1 MALSQK
7 SPLLLF
13 FAPQGCKE
21 NQKLLLLLFD
31 MLDAAQQVF
40 SIVQFSFVDLIPAIL
55 QHLFYLVRACGP
67 PYTRGLTYPVCLDN
81 HILDKSSEDTGITL
95 GLILSSI
102 SWKEI

>member
-1 MALSQK
+1 MSSQE

-31 MLDAAQQVF
+31 MLDANQQVF
-40 SIVQFSFVDLIPAIL
+40 GMVQFSFVDLIPVVL
-55 QHLFYLVRACGP
+55 QHLFSLVRAWGP
-67 PYTRGLTYPVCLDN
+67 PYNRGLTYPVCLN
-81 HILDKSSEDTGITL
+81 NNILDKSSEDRGITL

-102 SWKEI
+102 S